1 MFKAILFDLD
11 DTLLRNDMNNFVDA
25 YWDTLLP
32 KMLEIYP
39 DHDIKTA
46 VLQATQD
53 MLLAKRS
60 RKTLRQ
66 IFIETFESITQLE
79 FAQVETIFLDYYQRE
94 YRDVQKVTKR
104 VPGALDALYAA
115 QALTQDVVLAT
126 VPIFPLVAI
135 EERLR
140 WAGIAD
146 FPFALI
152 TSFEMMHVSKPNP
165 QYYEEIADLVGV
177 EPNDC
182 LMIGN
187 DHQDDMVAEEASM
200 KTFLVTDYEKREERQ
215 KYEPDYRGSL
225 QDVTEFLKQQMR
237 NS

>member
-11 DTLLRNDMNNFVDA
+11 DTLLRNDMTNFVDA

-39 DHDIKTA
+39 DHDIKYA
-46 VLQATQD
+46 VNRATQD

-66 IFIETFESITQLE
+66 VFIETFESITQLE
-79 FAQVETIFLDYYQRE
+79 FAKVETIFLDYYQRE

-104 VPGALDALYAA
+104 VPGAMDALYAA
-115 QALTQDVVLAT
+115 KYLTQEVVLAT

-140 WAGIAD
+140 WAGIED
-146 FPFALI
+146 FPFSLI

-165 QYYEEIADLVGV
+165 QYYQEIADMLSVPTN
-177 EPNDC
+177 EC
-182 LMIGN
+182 LMVGN
-187 DHQDDMVAEEASM
+187 DHQDDMVAQQVGM
-200 KTFLVTDYEKREERQ
+200 KTFLVDDYVRREERQ
-215 KYEPDYRGSL
+215 KYEPDFHGSIR
-225 QDVTEFLKQQMR
+225 DVATFLIEQKA
-237 NS
+237 S